1 MNDVLSTMS
10 QKSTGLD
17 GTDNPIVAVLA
28 AGYAIQYIF
37 DVLPTWRR
45 WFEDKDNDEGSRLRC
60 DMRATT
66 AAILFIVDMFRQ
78 KGVAFD
84 EQLRPMLPAIPLEAA
99 RLVSLH
105 KEAVK
110 LAAEALHGAAD
121 ATFRMWSDPD
131 WVVLEFE
138 WGIDRFTAGP
148 LPLYRR
154 ANRES
159 GSWSGGSTLLL
170 PPVRASMMPNNR
182 YHKIFREEHD
192 VVP

>member
-1 MNDVLSTMS
+1 MNDVISTMS

-37 DVLPTWRR
+37 DVVPTSRR
-45 WFEDKDNDEGSRLRC
+45 WFDDEDDSGLRC
-60 DMRATT
+60 DMRATA
-66 AAILFIVDMFRQ
+66 AAIQFIVDMFRQ

-99 RLVSLH
+99 RLLSLH

-110 LAAEALHGAAD
+110 LAGQALHSAAE

-138 WGIDRFTAGP
+138 WGIDRFTAG
-148 LPLYRR
+148 LPDRIR
-154 ANRES
+154 
-159 GSWSGGSTLLL
+159 STARQGAPEL
-170 PPVRASMMPNNR
+170 PV
-182 YHKIFREEHD
+182 
-192 VVP
+192 